1 MVSGTPEQMG
11 AAHGTLLRDQVQ
23 KMHERVMSSLQK
35 DAKLDATAFLKLTA
49 AIERREK
56 SHMPPRFF
64 AEINAMAKAAGL
76 SQADGRGLNLYT
88 EQFHCSGVALRG
100 KATVGGQVLH
110 ARVLDYTTDA
120 DFQKS
125 ALRGGLHARRT

>member
-1 MVSGTPEQMG
+1 
-11 AAHGTLLRDQVQ
+11 
-23 KMHERVMSSLQK
+23 
-35 DAKLDATAFLKLTA
+35 
-49 AIERREK
+49 
-56 SHMPPRFF
+56 
-64 AEINAMAKAAGL
+64 MAKAAGL

-120 DFQKS
+120 DFQNPLAWRS
-125 ALRGGLHARRT
+125 SCPQDITPG